1 MHPKVSLD
9 QWRALVGVV
18 EHGGYLQAAE
28 ALHKSQSTVSYA
40 VQRLEELLGVPV
52 FERRGRNAAL
62 TEAGEVLYRRA
73 RLLLAEADALERVAD
88 TLGRG
93 VEPEV
98 HLAVD
103 IIVPSRHVL
112 DALGRFAERYPQT
125 RVQLHELVLSGTE
138 EALIGGR
145 ADLAVSALVPPGFL
159 GDPLTRVR
167 FVAVAHPD
175 HPLHRLGRAV
185 TYQDLHQHTQL
196 VVRDSGL
203 RRTRDAGWLEA
214 ERRWTVS
221 HIETSI
227 EAVSAGLGF
236 AWLPAP
242 WIAGHLDAGRL
253 APLPMREGGERF
265 AQIHLIFADRDNAG
279 PGTRALARLLHEE
292 LATLGAAARA
302 DPTSGTSS

>member
-1 MHPKVSLD
+1 MQPRVSLE

-28 ALHKSQSTVSYA
+28 ALHKSQSTLSYA
-40 VQRLEELLGVPV
+40 VHRLEQLLGVPV
-52 FERRGRNAAL
+52 FERRGRSAAL
-62 TEAGEVLYRRA
+62 TEAGAVLYRRA

-98 HLAVD
+98 RLAVD
-103 IIVPSRHVL
+103 IIVPSRQVL
-112 DALGRFAERYPQT
+112 RALGRFAEGHPQT

-138 EALIGGR
+138 EALLGGR
-145 ADLAVSALVPPGFL
+145 ADIAVSALVPPGLL
-159 GDPLTRVR
+159 GDPLARVR

-185 TYQDLHQHTQL
+185 TYRDLHQHTQL

-221 HIETSI
+221 RMETSI
-227 EAVSAGLGF
+227 EAVGAGLGF
-236 AWLPAP
+236 AWLPEP
-242 WIAGHLDAGRL
+242 WIADHLGAGRL

-265 AQIHLIFADRDNAG
+265 AQMHLIFADRDNAG
-279 PGTRALARLLHEE
+279 PATRTLAGLLHEE
-292 LATLGAAARA
+292 LSAPGERER
-302 DPTSGTSS
+302 GE